1 MDKNFLR
8 DQVLFTMNS
17 FGSLKHDILSNEITK
32 RFLASTEY
40 KRATTIGITISRQPE
55 VNTRLIIEAAWS
67 AGKKVV
73 VPKCNSIDRSMDF
86 RTINAYD
93 DLEVVYMDLLEPI
106 IDKTNSVRKLEIDI
120 QVVPGVAFNEEGYRI
135 GYGGGYYDR
144 YMEDFEGKSVSLTFE
159 QQVGFDIPVE
169 SHDLPVELIF
179 TPERVID
186 CREGLF
192 SK

>member
-67 AGKKVV
+67 ASKKVV

>member
-1 MDKNFLR
+1 MDKKFLR

-17 FGSLKHDILSNEITK
+17 FGSLKHDILSNEITN

-55 VNTRLIIEAAWS
+55 VNTRIIIEAAWS